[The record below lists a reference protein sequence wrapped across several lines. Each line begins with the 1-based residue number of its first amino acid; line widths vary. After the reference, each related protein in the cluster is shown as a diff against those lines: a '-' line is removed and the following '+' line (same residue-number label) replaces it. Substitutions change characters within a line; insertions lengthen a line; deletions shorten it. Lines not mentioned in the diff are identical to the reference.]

1 MRAVVTG
8 RLNHASVPPMNAPL
22 RPPEM
27 SATTQAAEGLMRRRW
42 SVAEIEEM
50 VKVGILS
57 DDERFELIGGE
68 VVPMSPKGLRHER
81 LKIAL
86 NRFWTKRLPDAFYIA
101 TETTFR
107 MDKDTFLEPDFV
119 FFRASDGLGAL
130 APATALLAVEVAD
143 SSLSYDLGRK
153 ANLYAAHG
161 VRELWVIDA
170 ATLDTV
176 THREPMDDGYEIK
189 ARVTPDRPL
198 VLPFAPEVSTALG
211 ALRLP

>member
-1 MRAVVTG
+1 
-8 RLNHASVPPMNAPL
+8 MNAPL

-50 VKVGILS
+50 VRVGILAE
-57 DDERFELIGGE
+57 DERFELIGGE

-81 LKIAL
+81 LKLAL
-86 NRFWTKRLPDAFYIA
+86 NRFWTRRLPDDFLVIQ
-101 TETTFR
+101 ETTFR
-107 MDKDTFLEPDFV
+107 MDKDTFLEPDFI

-153 ANLYAAHG
+153 ARLYAAHG
-161 VRELWVIDA
+161 VSELWVIDA
-170 ATLDTV
+170 ETLETV
-176 THREPMDDGYEIK
+176 VHREPSDDGYEDRS
-189 ARVTPDRPL
+189 RVPPDRPL
-198 VLPFAPEVSTALG
+198 ALPFAPEVAVRLSE
-211 ALRLP
+211 LRLP